1 MVAAISATTTS
12 TARQK
17 TRPTDDS
24 QRPPLA
30 PSERDNGVA
39 RRPKGREINSRYLSS
54 LTPTTSS
61 SSSSTPRRCA
71 SPSRPVTPSPDR
83 ACGTTTKRA
92 QSAERRRPSTA
103 SRPSTPVPAAVDNVK
118 RAPEVLWPSTR
129 SLSVSFQGESFSLPI
144 GRRERTSTA
153 ARASSPAVSGTL
165 RKSGTTPER
174 RRSVKG
180 GELAENSKPAEN
192 SRIRVEQQH
201 RWPGVSSG
209 RSVLTRSL
217 DFTERI
223 GRDPLARVLQQSVD
237 ESSVVRRASFDG
249 RVNSDSGTADTS
261 DNSALLDL
269 ASDTESVSSSSN
281 SAGRE
286 PGGTVRRAV
295 CTPARFLQEGA
306 GGRLGRSHGLGSS
319 LLEINAPKPRLTPA
333 RKSTDSPSSSP
344 RTVSTTRSA
353 SSPIRGSSRPS
364 SPSKYGISS
373 CPPSRGMPSPL
384 RNRAS
389 STPALS
395 SMSSSINSR
404 STDSFS
410 SVLSLVDVR
419 KVKKGVNLIEDAHL
433 LRLLYNRHLQWRFVN
448 ARADVA
454 LATRTSKAKRILH
467 NAWITTSK
475 LRESVTFRRIKLQ
488 QLRQHAKLTAVLQG
502 QMALL
507 EEWSVLDRD
516 HSCSLS
522 GAIEALKASTLRLP
536 VVGAAKADIQDVKEA
551 VGSAVDVMQTM
562 GSSICHLL
570 SKVEGMNTL
579 VSELADVASQ
589 GQSLLD
595 ECRDLFSSVATLQVE
610 ECSVRTHLLQLKR
623 VHGASHNMS

>member
-12 TARQK
+12 AARHK

-61 SSSSTPRRCA
+61 SSSSTPRRCP
-71 SPSRPVTPSPDR
+71 SPSRPATPSPDR
-83 ACGTTTKRA
+83 ACGTTAKRA

-103 SRPSTPVPAAVDNVK
+103 SRPSTPVSAAVDNVK

-153 ARASSPAVSGTL
+153 ARTSSPAVSGTL
-165 RKSGTTPER
+165 RKSSTTPER
-174 RRSVKG
+174 KRSGKA

-201 RWPGVSSG
+201 RWPGVSSV

-223 GRDPLARVLQQSVD
+223 GRDPLARVLQQAVD
-237 ESSVVRRASFDG
+237 ESSMMRRASFDG

-281 SAGRE
+281 SVGRE
-286 PGGTVRRAV
+286 PGGTLRRTV

-306 GGRLGRSHGLGSS
+306 GGRLGRSQCLGSS
-319 LLEINAPKPRLTPA
+319 LLESNATKPRLTPA

-344 RTVSTTRSA
+344 RTVST
-353 SSPIRGSSRPS
+353 P
-364 SPSKYGISS
+364 
-373 CPPSRGMPSPL
+373 
-384 RNRAS
+384 
-389 STPALS
+389 
-395 SMSSSINSR
+395 
-404 STDSFS
+404 
-410 SVLSLVDVR
+410 SLVDVR
-419 KVKKGVNLIEDAHL
+419 KVKKGANLIEDAHL

-454 LATRTSKAKRILH
+454 LATRTSKAERTLH
-467 NAWITTSK
+467 NAWTTTSK
-475 LRESVTFRRIKLQ
+475 LRDSVTFRRIKLQ

-507 EEWSVLDRD
+507 DEWSVLDRD

-536 VVGAAKADIQDVKEA
+536 VVGGAKADVQDVKEA

-589 GQSLLD
+589 GQALLD
-595 ECRDLFSSVATLQVE
+595 ECRDLFSTVATLQVE
-610 ECSVRTHLLQLKR
+610 ECSIRTHLVQLKR